1 MRLVEFD
8 SHRVGVVN
16 GDDVFDV
23 SSVLGP
29 WAGTPYAM
37 TELIARWDEC
47 VDAVREAAAN
57 AVPLPLRNV
66 RLGPPLPRPRQ
77 VLAAPLNYAHHV
89 EEMVGSH
96 QAPVSLQADHNARN
110 LGFFVKA
117 SGSISGPADPVE
129 LPPIDGRSFHH
140 EIELGVVIG
149 RQARAIA
156 PEQARAHIFGYVVLL
171 DITMRVD
178 RDHEEERTMRKS
190 FETFTPIGP
199 WIVTAD
205 EIEDPS
211 ALELSL
217 NVNGDARQRANT
229 ADLIVGIDE
238 LVSSASH
245 VLTLH
250 PGDIYATGTPDGV
263 GPLQPGDRIDAC
275 ISSVGHMSLP
285 VQRRPW

>member
-8 SHRVGVVN
+8 AHRIGVVN

-23 SSVLGP
+23 SSVVGP

-37 TELIARWDEC
+37 TELIARWDET
-47 VDAVREAAAN
+47 VDAVREAAAS
-57 AVPLPLRNV
+57 AAPLPLPDV
-66 RLGPPLPRPRQ
+66 RLGPPIRWPRQ
-77 VLAAPLNYAHHV
+77 LLAAPLNYAHHV
-89 EEMVGSH
+89 TEMVGSRH
-96 QAPVSLQADHNARN
+96 APPTLSAEQSARK

-117 SGSISGPADPVE
+117 AGSISGPADPVE

-149 RQARAIA
+149 RQARAIR
-156 PEQARAHIFGYVVLL
+156 PEAAREHIFGYVVLL

-178 RDHEEERTMRKS
+178 GEHQEERTMRKS

-205 EIEDPS
+205 EIRDPS
-211 ALELSL
+211 ALELRL
-217 NVNGDARQRANT
+217 DVNGETRQRATT
-229 ADLIVGIDE
+229 ADLIMGIDE
-238 LVSSASH
+238 LIATASH

-275 ISSVGHMSLP
+275 ISSVGQMTLP
-285 VQRRPW
+285 VQRRSW